1 MSMMTH
7 SHRSVLL
14 LIAFSGILCSGSG
27 TSVRAYDP
35 AREIPGD
42 ATENFDYFTN
52 NWNVIG
58 LKDYVHGSRMTPD
71 NQLVLA
77 DKVPVQIRIGP
88 DRRPLSRDNPKRL
101 LHGWMPI
108 VVVTADDGPVRYEI
122 TMWATP
128 LPDVKDWQQAFD
140 WPTEGENFLNWI
152 RVQGHQHRRQTVS
165 CERGHRTRGGRRLP
179 RHRRT

>member
-1 MSMMTH
+1 MPSWEFCT
-7 SHRSVLL
+7 
-14 LIAFSGILCSGSG
+14 AG
-27 TSVRAYDP
+27 RAP
-35 AREIPGD
+35 APRRTTRREIAGD
-42 ATENFDYFTN
+42 AAENFDYFAN

-58 LKDYVHGSRMTPD
+58 LKDYVHGSRITPD

-77 DKVPVQIRIGP
+77 DKLSVQIRIGP

-108 VVVTADDGPVRYEI
+108 IVVTADDGPVRYEV

-128 LPDVKDWQQAFD
+128 LPDVKDWQRAFD

-152 RVQGHQHRRQTVS
+152 RVRATNTGDKPCPANVDIGPLAASVPTS
-165 CERGHRTRGGRRLP
+165 AGES
-179 RHRRT
+179 